1 MRAFL
6 YVGGVVNSGKIS
18 AQALRVA
25 IVGGGPRGLAAVEA
39 LADHMRDRT
48 VAVTVFETHTAPGTG
63 PNYAPE
69 QTPLNL
75 LNIPL
80 RAIDLPVPKHGQSF
94 DAWLDGAYGP
104 DDYPP
109 RAVIG
114 AYLRARFAALRER
127 LPMEVIGHHVVACE
141 PGKGGWLL
149 RTDEGSDHGPFD
161 EVLLCLGHQPVKDRQ
176 IKRWRE
182 HAREA
187 DAVLCEAYPSAALL
201 AATEWQGR
209 TVAIRGFGLAM
220 IDATR
225 ALTEGLGGR
234 FETEA
239 DGRLTYSASGR
250 EPARLMPFSL
260 NGIPP
265 APKPAT
271 AAIDRPY
278 VVEERERLA
287 FRKAVTN
294 VIEAGDGDLEPIFDV
309 VAGIAGARHTKR
321 GRQAV
326 LDWLRDGAGED
337 PDVPD
342 DEHPAEAMKL
352 YLAMARGEATSSIGY
367 VAGQVWRHLQND
379 LRIAYNP
386 ASKSTAV
393 AEALIPFDDDM
404 KRFSYGPP
412 AEAIARLL
420 ALIDAGK
427 LTLRRVDDPDIE
439 LVDGGWRIAENGGAD
454 IATAMV
460 DSVLAGPDIA
470 KVSSPLMAGLRER
483 GCLAALGKGL
493 GARTGR
499 DGRIIAANGQQV
511 EGLSLLG
518 RLANGSVIATD
529 SLHDCFGEAVRRWA
543 SRVADEC

>member
-1 MRAFL
+1 M
-6 YVGGVVNSGKIS
+6 NSGKIS

-48 VAVTVFETHTAPGTG
+48 VAVTVFETHTAPGAG
-63 PNYAPE
+63 PNYASE

-94 DAWLDGAYGP
+94 HAWLDGAYGP
-104 DDYPP
+104 DEYPP

-201 AATEWQGR
+201 AATDWQGR

-220 IDATR
+220 IDVTR
-225 ALTEGLGGR
+225 VLTEGLGGW
-234 FETEA
+234 FETES
-239 DGRLTYSASGR
+239 DGRLTYIASGR
-250 EPARLMPFSL
+250 EPAKLVPFSL

-271 AAIDRPY
+271 AAADQPY
-278 VVEERERLA
+278 SVEERERLA
-287 FRKAVTN
+287 FRDAVASVTE
-294 VIEAGDGDLEPIFDV
+294 VADGDLEPIFDIL
-309 VAGIAGARHTKR
+309 AAMAGARLPEHDK
-321 GRQAV
+321 GAV
-326 LDWLRDGAGED
+326 LAWLRDGAEDD

-342 DEHPAEAMKL
+342 DEQPAEAMRL
-352 YLAMARGEATSSIGY
+352 YLAMALGKAKPSVGY
-367 VAGQVWRHLQND
+367 VTGQVWRHLQND

-386 ASKSTAV
+386 APKTAAV
-393 AEALIPFDDDM
+393 AEALIPFDDGL

-412 AEAIARLL
+412 AEATARLL

-454 IATAMV
+454 VATAMV
-460 DSVLAGPDIA
+460 NSVLAGPNIA
-470 KVSSPLMAGLRER
+470 KVSSPLIAGLREH
-483 GCLAALGKGL
+483 GFVSQLGNGL
-493 GARTGR
+493 GASVRP
-499 DGRIIAANGQQV
+499 DGRIIDATGEPV

-518 RLANGSVIATD
+518 RFANGSVIATD

-543 SRVADEC
+543 RRVADKC